1 MKKKIIPIVGPTAS
15 GKSDFAVWLAKKI
28 NGEVISCD
36 SRQVYRG
43 LDIGSGK
50 ITKRQMR
57 GVPHHLLSIASPK
70 RTFTAQDY
78 KNHAEDALK
87 KIYKNG
93 KIPIICG
100 GTGFYLDTLL
110 ETVQLPNVP
119 PNKLLRKKLEKK
131 TVKELFSKLERLD
144 PRRAKSIDKNNK
156 PRLIRALEIIDY
168 LGFIPKSKKTKSP
181 YDALYIGINIEKDIL
196 RKKIHNRLSA
206 RIKKGMFDEVERL
219 HKKGLSWNRMEKLGL
234 EYRYLAR
241 YFQNKLSYEETLE
254 QLENAIWQYS
264 KRQLTWFAKN
274 KKITWLKPKNNST
287 KIDKLLKKF
296 LQ

>member
-1 MKKKIIPIVGPTAS
+1 MQKKVIAIVGPTAS

-131 TVKELFSKLERLD
+131 TVKELFSKLEHLD